1 MEEEDFRSGSGTA
14 EEEDFRSGSGT
25 AEEEDFRSGSGTAD
39 EKYLC
44 AGLGGVSFAVPVSV
58 IIKILP
64 DLKVMTVPGAPEEIC
79 GISYYGGYVF
89 PVVSFE
95 RNRPARLTLLC
106 RNGAGCIA
114 YSADRAA
121 EIKIL
126 SEEEQSCAAPA
137 GDAGI
142 LLLNAEGT
150 A

>member
-1 MEEEDFRSGSGTA
+1 M
-14 EEEDFRSGSGT
+14 
-25 AEEEDFRSGSGTAD
+25 
-39 EKYLC
+39 
-44 AGLGGVSFAVPVSV
+44 GGVSFTVPVSV

-64 DLKVMTVPGAPEEIC
+64 DLKVVLTVPGRLKKYS

-95 RNRPARLTLLC
+95 RNEWRALLSLC
-106 RNGAGCIA
+106 RNGVGCA

-126 SEEEQSCAAPA
+126 SEEEQSCMAPA

-142 LLLNAEGT
+142 LRNAEGT